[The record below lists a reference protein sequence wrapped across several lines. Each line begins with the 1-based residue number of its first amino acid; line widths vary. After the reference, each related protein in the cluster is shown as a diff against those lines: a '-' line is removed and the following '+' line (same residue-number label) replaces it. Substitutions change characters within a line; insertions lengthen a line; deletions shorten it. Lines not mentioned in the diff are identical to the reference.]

1 MKKYILSILSGIL
14 LVSCVDTNITPYGQT
29 TEEDYWQTKSQV
41 AQVVTEAYK
50 AMASVDVVNRLIVW
64 GSFRSDELLLTSE
77 VPATNGNRQ
86 ALSEIKT
93 ANIETTNAFSNWGA
107 FYSVINY
114 CNLVIDMS
122 TQTIDRDPA
131 YTTSD
136 NKLDIAQMKALR
148 ALCYFYLVR
157 TFRDVPYITQSYNK
171 SSQEMAIPQT
181 PPAQV
186 LEAIIKDLEEAAVD
200 IYDAQ
205 NFALNNW
212 RSRGYLNRDAVYAL
226 LADIHLWRA
235 SVTLGSNPTQA
246 YNDYAKV
253 VEYADKVIDS
263 KNEYHKTTIR
273 PGQTVDEEN
282 LYPALSPI
290 EDWFQNLFVSQ
301 NAEESIFE
309 LEFSANNTALINSY
323 YSYAGLNYSYGL
335 MQAPS
340 LFGSIGSS
348 NDQYVFIQSYDTRRK
363 SIYYNSS
370 SADETYNVAKMISET
385 VTSEGDP
392 SSYNKLREGGLS
404 SFLHNWIVYRM
415 TDVMLMKAEALTE
428 IADHEASEEK
438 LQEAFSIVKAVND
451 RALYQGN
458 GVKPLDFANYNTIE
472 GMESLVMAERLREL
486 CFEGKRW
493 FDLLRMN
500 YRNNGKQG
508 INTNYNAILADQSV
522 QIENN
527 ANMLNM
533 MARTAEAS
541 NALISKMK
549 TEPYLYMPIA
559 DSEMKLNSALR
570 QNPAYSSSNQ
580 FERNGNENNEA
591 NN

>member
-93 ANIETTNAFSNWGA
+93 ANIETTNTFSNWGA

-200 IYDAQ
+200 ISTATPFMHCLPTFIY
-205 NFALNNW
+205 
-212 RSRGYLNRDAVYAL
+212 GGL
-226 LADIHLWRA
+226 LSPWAAIPHRL
-235 SVTLGSNPTQA
+235 
-246 YNDYAKV
+246 
-253 VEYADKVIDS
+253 
-263 KNEYHKTTIR
+263 TTIM
-273 PGQTVDEEN
+273 PK
-282 LYPALSPI
+282 L
-290 EDWFQNLFVSQ
+290 W
-301 NAEESIFE
+301 
-309 LEFSANNTALINSY
+309 NT
-323 YSYAGLNYSYGL
+323 
-335 MQAPS
+335 P
-340 LFGSIGSS
+340 
-348 NDQYVFIQSYDTRRK
+348 TR
-363 SIYYNSS
+363 
-370 SADETYNVAKMISET
+370 
-385 VTSEGDP
+385 
-392 SSYNKLREGGLS
+392 
-404 SFLHNWIVYRM
+404 
-415 TDVMLMKAEALTE
+415 
-428 IADHEASEEK
+428 
-438 LQEAFSIVKAVND
+438 
-451 RALYQGN
+451 
-458 GVKPLDFANYNTIE
+458 
-472 GMESLVMAERLREL
+472 
-486 CFEGKRW
+486 
-493 FDLLRMN
+493 
-500 YRNNGKQG
+500 
-508 INTNYNAILADQSV
+508 
-522 QIENN
+522 
-527 ANMLNM
+527 
-533 MARTAEAS
+533 
-541 NALISKMK
+541 
-549 TEPYLYMPIA
+549 
-559 DSEMKLNSALR
+559 
-570 QNPAYSSSNQ
+570 
-580 FERNGNENNEA
+580 
-591 NN
+591 

>member
-93 ANIETTNAFSNWGA
+93 ANIETTNTFSNWGA

-136 NKLDIAQMKALR
+136 NKLDISQMKALR

-290 EDWFQNLFVSQ
+290 EDWFQDLFVSQ

-340 LFGSIGSS
+340 IFGRARGKGGASRRGVHPVVRHTAQV
-348 NDQYVFIQSYDTRRK
+348 DLLQLIQFRRD
-363 SIYYNSS
+363 IQRGE
-370 SADETYNVAKMISET
+370 DDIR
-385 VTSEGDP
+385 D
-392 SSYNKLREGGLS
+392 RDFRRR
-404 SFLHNWIVYRM
+404 SF
-415 TDVMLMKAEALTE
+415 
-428 IADHEASEEK
+428 K
-438 LQEAFSIVKAVND
+438 LQQAEGRRTVELPSQLDCVSHD
-451 RALYQGN
+451 RRDAH
-458 GVKPLDFANYNTIE
+458 E
-472 GMESLVMAERLREL
+472 G
-486 CFEGKRW
+486 
-493 FDLLRMN
+493 
-500 YRNNGKQG
+500 
-508 INTNYNAILADQSV
+508 
-522 QIENN
+522 
-527 ANMLNM
+527 
-533 MARTAEAS
+533 
-541 NALISKMK
+541 
-549 TEPYLYMPIA
+549 
-559 DSEMKLNSALR
+559 
-570 QNPAYSSSNQ
+570 
-580 FERNGNENNEA
+580 
-591 NN
+591 